1 MREDE
6 SWRVV
11 SSPPCPRRV
20 AQPLGSAPSPG
31 GWLTS
36 QRFLLGSHFLPAP
49 GHKGLPLGA
58 TRTPSPTC
66 TWCFWVN
73 SGFWKQWLRESPHPA
88 SGGGPQAVTVHMYGL
103 LGKGSVQPPSPLDRL
118 MYSLRGMSIITSIV
132 TNPTARC
139 FSVPNVGQGRST
151 GQGTQE
157 TVSRHIPLHLHFH
170 SFVKAL
176 TRHSL
181 GNPFQP

>member
-1 MREDE
+1 MEGGVQPPLPQVSGPASGLSPFPRELAPF
-6 SWRVV
+6 SAV
-11 SSPPCPRRV
+11 PPR
-20 AQPLGSAPSPG
+20 QPPSPSAWPQG
-31 GWLTS
+31 
-36 QRFLLGSHFLPAP
+36 PP
-49 GHKGLPLGA
+49 PGA

-66 TWCFWVN
+66 TWRFWVN
-73 SGFWKQWLRESPHPA
+73 SGFWKQWLRESPRPA
-88 SGGGPQAVTVHMYGL
+88 SGGGPQAITVHVYGP
-103 LGKGSVQPPSPLDRL
+103 LGKGSVQLPSPLDRL
-118 MYSLRGMSIITSIV
+118 MYSLRGISIITSIV

-139 FSVPNVGQGRST
+139 FSVPNVGQGQST
-151 GQGTQE
+151 VQGTQE